1 MLQQKIDG
9 LAFALLAMQTKTH
22 KTSVPQFCGTEIFI
36 YLEKNIMN
44 QKEQIT
50 FHIENFLRDYVEKEI
65 ELTALQISKWPVVSS
80 ICTNSNIKNICTA
93 MKEVNSNYEVI
104 SGKEESTT
112 YKIKYKK

>member
-9 LAFALLAMQTKTH
+9 LAFALHATQTKTQ
-22 KTSVPQFCGTEIFI
+22 KISVPHFCGTEIFI
-36 YLEKNIMN
+36 YFEENIMN

-50 FHIENFLRDYVEKEI
+50 FYIENFLRDYVEKEI